1 MRLID
6 ADAFMNK
13 ILWSKRINSEC
24 PLEENALNTYDN
36 GQEETF
42 ELIIK
47 MLEEQPTAYSVDKVV
62 EELEKKQYLC

>member
-6 ADAFMNK
+6 ADEFMNK
-13 ILWSKRINSEC
+13 ILLSKRINSEC
-24 PLEENALNTYDN
+24 QLEENALNTYDN

-47 MLEEQPTAYSVDKVV
+47 MLEKQPTAYDIDKVV
-62 EELEKKQYLC
+62 EELEQQSRS